1 MSGPGVGG
9 LGSGLG
15 TGGSGVGPGSGGAG
29 DGGGPGAGAGGAGAG
44 AAAVIGRGKRIGAVM
59 CMIEK
64 YPLRRRANV
73 IRARRR
79 SRAAAG
85 SRPAAG

>member
-1 MSGPGVGG
+1 MTGPVAG

-15 TGGSGVGPGSGGAG
+15 TGGSGVGPGPGGAG
-29 DGGGPGAGAGGAGAG
+29 AGGVGVGAGGAGAG
-44 AAAVIGRGKRIGAVM
+44 AAAVIGRGKRIGAVA
-59 CMIEK
+59 CMIEE

-79 SRAAAG
+79 SHPAAG
-85 SRPAAG
+85 SRLAAG